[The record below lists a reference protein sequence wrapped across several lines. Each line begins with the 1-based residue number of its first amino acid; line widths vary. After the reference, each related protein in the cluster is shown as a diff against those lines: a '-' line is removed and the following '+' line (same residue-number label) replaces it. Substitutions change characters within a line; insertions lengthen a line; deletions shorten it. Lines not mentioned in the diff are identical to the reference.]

1 MKESSL
7 LYLFIAAKVSP
18 PPKIEINDL
27 LIVLFEIAKAIEIVP
42 FEKFSFSKY
51 PAGPFH
57 KTVFDSSI
65 FFILFIVF
73 GPISK
78 IISSL

>member
-1 MKESSL
+1 MTGKSFPSKYSKNAPPAVDKCVKESSL

-42 FEKFSFSKY
+42 FDDFVVS
-51 PAGPFH
+51 
-57 KTVFDSSI
+57 
-65 FFILFIVF
+65 
-73 GPISK
+73 
-78 IISSL
+78 